1 MRYNVIEEE
10 MTPILRR
17 DAGRV
22 PAEASSV
29 SASASASSASAS
41 APSTSPAASTDASAP
56 TVPAAAPQPAEAPFT
71 DIDVTRRRPADID
84 TEDSEFNSL

>member
-1 MRYNVIEEE
+1 

-29 SASASASSASAS
+29 SASASASASDS
-41 APSTSPAASTDASAP
+41 APSTSPTASTDASAP
-56 TVPAAAPQPAEAPFT
+56 TVPAAAPQPAAAPFT
-71 DIDVTRRRPADID
+71 NIDVTRRRPADID

>member
-1 MRYNVIEEE
+1 

-29 SASASASSASAS
+29 SASASTSASAS
-41 APSTSPAASTDASAP
+41 STSPATSTDASAP
-56 TVPAAAPQPAEAPFT
+56 TVPAAAPQPAATPFT